1 MNSNYLFHNRLNGI
15 NTSRVRNND
24 ENISKALG
32 IKNIPNEE
40 SLSHREF
47 GKDITNTVNDGT
59 NTMYR
64 KSQEMKENRENYYKQ
79 PLVDKS
85 VFII

>member
-1 MNSNYLFHNRLNGI
+1 MNSNYLFQNRINGI

-24 ENISKALG
+24 ENLSKSLST
-32 IKNIPNEE
+32 KNMPNEE
-40 SLSHREF
+40 CLSHREF
-47 GKDITNTVNDGT
+47 GKDITNTVIDGN

-79 PLVDKS
+79 PIDDKS
-85 VFII
+85 VIIF